1 MRLVIAEDSALFRQ
15 GLANLLVDAG
25 HEVLAAVGDAEAAV
39 LQTRALG
46 PDILICDVRMPPDL
60 SDDGAR
66 AAVVLR
72 GEFPRLG
79 IVLLSQRIET
89 KHTARLVPGGYFA
102 YLLKDRVLDVNEFLD
117 TLRRVREGG
126 SALDPELVLEL
137 IGAARTN
144 RTVESLTLRERE
156 VLALMAEGRTNLGIA
171 QRLWLTERTVET
183 HVGNILAK
191 LELPV
196 AAQDHRRVLAVIAY
210 LQAQGRD

>member
-46 PDILICDVRMPPDL
+46 PDVLICDVRMPPDL

-191 LELPV
+191 LELPM

-210 LQAQGRD
+210 LQAQGRT

>member
-46 PDILICDVRMPPDL
+46 PDVLICDVRMPPDL

-144 RTVESLTLRERE
+144 RTMESLTLRERE

-191 LELPV
+191 LELPM

-210 LQAQGRD
+210 LQAQGRN

>member
-46 PDILICDVRMPPDL
+46 PDVLICDVRMPPDL

-210 LQAQGRD
+210 LQAQGLN

>member
-46 PDILICDVRMPPDL
+46 PDVLICDVRMPPDL

-210 LQAQGRD
+210 LQAQGRT